1 MGVGFISFLESII
14 LPIPLEAMLI
24 PLLQSRRDRL
34 WEICLSALLGCLLGA
49 SLGYFFGYYLFE
61 QIGDQLIS
69 WLASPS
75 EFNTIRA
82 DIHEQGFWFVLS
94 VGITPV
100 PFQIAML
107 AAGATGYAFSL
118 YILATSFARAARYFG
133 LGLLVWLL
141 GNQAQQWFQ
150 QYKTQTATISF
161 LLVAL
166 VWVGASYFY

>member
-34 WEICLSALLGCLLGA
+34 WAICLSALLGCLLGA

-61 QIGDQLIS
+61 QIGDQLIN